1 MEREESHMKETYDVI
16 LVDDHLMFRLGIK
29 KILEA
34 SEDVKVVGEASD
46 GQELL
51 SLLNQVSPH
60 MVILDISMPKIS
72 GIDATRE
79 IKQTSPH
86 IKVLILTMHN
96 NIEYLQHAMSVGA
109 EGYVLKQD
117 AGTELFS
124 AIDSIRSG
132 GIYISPS
139 FSLQLKNEFIKSCR
153 GEITPGLDLL
163 TARQREVV
171 TLIAEGKTGK
181 EIASI
186 LFISSRTVEKHRS
199 QIMRKLNLEST
210 ADIVKYAI
218 NKKYIMLDT

>member
-1 MEREESHMKETYDVI
+1 MKKTYDVI
-16 LVDDHLMFRLGIK
+16 LVDDHLMFRLGMK

-34 SEDVKVVGEASD
+34 SEDINVVGEASD

-51 SLLNQVSPH
+51 SLLNKVSPH

-72 GIDATRE
+72 GIEATRE
-79 IKQTSPH
+79 IKVTYPH
-86 IKVLILTMHN
+86 LKVLILTMHN
-96 NIEYLQHAMSVGA
+96 KIEYLQHAMSVGA

-117 AGTELFS
+117 AGTELFA

-132 GIYISPS
+132 GVYISPS
-139 FSLQLKNEFIKSCR
+139 FSLQLKDEFIKSCR
-153 GEITPGLDLL
+153 GETTPGMDPL
-163 TARQREVV
+163 TVRQREVV

-181 EIASI
+181 EIAAI

-199 QIMRKLNLEST
+199 QIMGKLKLEST

-218 NKKYIMLDT
+218 NKKYITLDS

>member
-1 MEREESHMKETYDVI
+1 MKKTYDII

-34 SEDVKVVGEASD
+34 SGDINVVGEASD

-51 SLLNQVSPH
+51 SLLNQVSPQ

-72 GIDATRE
+72 GIEATRE
-79 IKQTSPH
+79 IKVTSPH

-96 NIEYLQHAMSVGA
+96 KIEYLQHAMSVGA

-117 AGTELFS
+117 AGTELFA
-124 AIDSIRSG
+124 AIDSIRSD

-139 FSLQLKNEFIKSCR
+139 FSLQLRDEFIKGCR
-153 GEITPGLDLL
+153 GEITPGIDPL
-163 TARQREVV
+163 TIRQREVV
-171 TLIAEGKTGK
+171 TLIAEGKTAK

-186 LFISSRTVEKHRS
+186 LFISTRTVEKHRS
-199 QIMRKLNLEST
+199 QIMGKLKLEST

-218 NKKYIMLDT
+218 NKKYITLDI

>member
-1 MEREESHMKETYDVI
+1 MKKAYDII

-34 SEDVKVVGEASD
+34 SGDINVVGEASD

-51 SLLNQVSPH
+51 SLLNQVSPQ

-72 GIDATRE
+72 GIEATRE
-79 IKQTSPH
+79 IKVTSPH

-96 NIEYLQHAMSVGA
+96 KIEYLQHAMSVGA

-117 AGTELFS
+117 AGTELFA
-124 AIDSIRSG
+124 AIDSIRSD

-139 FSLQLKNEFIKSCR
+139 FSLQLRDEFIKGCR
-153 GEITPGLDLL
+153 GEITPGIDPL
-163 TARQREVV
+163 TIRQREVV
-171 TLIAEGKTGK
+171 TLIAEGKTAK

-186 LFISSRTVEKHRS
+186 LFISTRTVEKHRS
-199 QIMRKLNLEST
+199 QIMGKLKLEST

-218 NKKYIMLDT
+218 NKKYITLDI

>member
-1 MEREESHMKETYDVI
+1 MKKTYDVI
-16 LVDDHLMFRLGIK
+16 LVDDHLMFRLGMK

-34 SEDVKVVGEASD
+34 SEDINVVGEASD

-51 SLLNQVSPH
+51 SLLNQISPQ

-72 GIDATRE
+72 GIEATRE
-79 IKQTSPH
+79 IKVTHPH
-86 IKVLILTMHN
+86 LKVLIMTMHN
-96 NIEYLQHAMSVGA
+96 KIEYLQHAMSVGA

-117 AGTELFS
+117 AGTELFA

-132 GIYISPS
+132 GVYISPS
-139 FSLQLKNEFIKSCR
+139 FSLQLKDEFIKGCR
-153 GEITPGLDLL
+153 GEVTPGIDPL

-199 QIMRKLNLEST
+199 QIMGKLQLEST

-218 NKKYIMLDT
+218 NKKYITLDS

>member
-1 MEREESHMKETYDVI
+1 MKKTYDVI
-16 LVDDHLMFRLGIK
+16 LVDDHLMFRLGMK

-34 SEDVKVVGEASD
+34 SEDINVVGEASD

-51 SLLNQVSPH
+51 SLLNKVSPQ

-72 GIDATRE
+72 GIEATRE
-79 IKQTSPH
+79 IKLTHPQL
-86 IKVLILTMHN
+86 KVLILTMHN
-96 NIEYLQHAMSVGA
+96 KIEYLQHAMSVGA

-117 AGTELFS
+117 AGTELFA

-132 GIYISPS
+132 GVYISPS
-139 FSLQLKNEFIKSCR
+139 FSLQLKDEFIKSCR
-153 GEITPGLDLL
+153 GETTPGMDPL
-163 TARQREVV
+163 TVRQREVV

-181 EIASI
+181 EIAAI

-199 QIMRKLNLEST
+199 QIMGKLKLEST

-218 NKKYIMLDT
+218 NKKYITLDS